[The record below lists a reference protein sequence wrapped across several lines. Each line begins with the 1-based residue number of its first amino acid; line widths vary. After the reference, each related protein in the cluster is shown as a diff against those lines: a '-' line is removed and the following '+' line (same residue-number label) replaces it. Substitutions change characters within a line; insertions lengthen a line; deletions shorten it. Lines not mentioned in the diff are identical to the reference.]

1 MKLPTPT
8 PEQPYPRPAYGW
20 YVVGVLLA
28 ANLSCYVARM
38 VMILLIQPVSHD
50 LGLSD
55 TRVSLLQ
62 GAAFSIFFVTFG
74 LPFGWLVDRRGRR
87 NVLLIGVTVWSVMV
101 LVCGLANT
109 FTQLFLARIG
119 VGVGEAALIPA
130 ALSLIGDYIPP
141 HQRGRAVATFY
152 AGALIGTGIAT
163 TGGGM
168 ILRVLTGGVHWPV
181 VGSLAPWQ
189 AVFCLAAV
197 PGLLVVAL
205 LLTVREPPRHGVTTA
220 STAVV
225 GVSILPHLRSKWRTY
240 LPVYLTLTLNQFCA
254 YAVTGWVIPLLVRH
268 VHMTTANSGG
278 IYGLAIV
285 GIGFIAAAYVGHVGD
300 RLAQSGRLGG
310 RMRLIIHS
318 YVLFIPAV
326 FLLTLGSTP
335 IVAVGG
341 LLLEVF
347 AVCISAAAMYTLIQ
361 DITPNRLRGQAVA
374 ILAILVTLVGAT
386 LGPTVVALI
395 TDYVLHDPLAVGHSI
410 LFTAIPGIIVG
421 LAAAVMGLRN
431 YSDACNEIT
440 RPVVNEVD
448 PPLSPVSHH
457 GTG

>member
-1 MKLPTPT
+1 MNLPVSA
-8 PEQPYPRPAYGW
+8 PEQSYPRPAYGW

-87 NVLLIGVTVWSVMV
+87 NVLLIGVCVWSAMV
-101 LVCGLANT
+101 LVCGLSNT
-109 FTQLFLARIG
+109 FTELFLARVG

-130 ALSLIGDYIPP
+130 ALSLIGDYIHP

-168 ILRVLTGGVHWPV
+168 VLRSLSGGVNWPLL
-181 VGSLAPWQ
+181 GALAPWQ

-197 PGLLVVAL
+197 PGLLVVVL
-205 LLTVREPPRHGVTTA
+205 LFTVREPPRHGATAPSTTPA
-220 STAVV
+220 
-225 GVSILPHLRSKWRTY
+225 GVSILPFLRSKWRTF
-240 LPVYLTLTLNQFCA
+240 LPIYLTLTLNQFCA

-268 VHMTTANSGG
+268 AHMTTADSGA
-278 IYGLAIV
+278 IYGLAII

-300 RLAQSGRLGG
+300 RLAQSGRMGG

-326 FLLTLGSTP
+326 FLLTLGATP
-335 IVAVGG
+335 LVAIGG

-374 ILAILVTLVGAT
+374 ILAILVTLIGAT
-386 LGPTVVALI
+386 LGPTVVALV

-410 LFTAIPGIIVG
+410 LFTAIPGIVVG
-421 LAAAVMGLRN
+421 LAAVLMGLRS
-431 YSDACNEIT
+431 YSAACDEISKPAAA
-440 RPVVNEVD
+440 RVASV
-448 PPLSPVSHH
+448 LSPVS
-457 GTG
+457 

>member
-1 MKLPTPT
+1 VARMNLPASA
-8 PEQPYPRPAYGW
+8 PEQLYPRAAYGW
-20 YVVGVLLA
+20 YVVAVLMV

-87 NVLLIGVTVWSVMV
+87 NVLLIGVCVWSAMV
-101 LVCGLANT
+101 LVCGLSNS
-109 FTQLFLARIG
+109 FTELFLARVG

-130 ALSLIGDYIPP
+130 ALSLIGDYIRPQ
-141 HQRGRAVATFY
+141 QRGRAVATFY

-163 TGGGM
+163 TGGGV
-168 ILRVLTGGVHWPV
+168 ILRSLNSGVTWPLL
-181 VGSLAPWQ
+181 GTLAPWQ

-197 PGLLVVAL
+197 PGLLVAVL
-205 LLTVREPPRHGVTTA
+205 LFSVREPPRHGATA
-220 STAVV
+220 ASAAAT
-225 GVSILPHLRSKWRTY
+225 GISILPFLRSKWRTF

-268 VHMTTANSGG
+268 VHMTTADSGA
-278 IYGLAIV
+278 IYGLAII

-300 RLAQSGRLGG
+300 RLAQSGRMGG

-326 FLLTLGSTP
+326 LLLTLGATP
-335 IVAVGG
+335 LVAVGG
-341 LLLEVF
+341 LLLEVL
-347 AVCISAAAMYTLIQ
+347 AVCISAALMYTLIQ

-386 LGPTVVALI
+386 LGPTAVALV
-395 TDYVLHDPLAVGHSI
+395 TDYVLRDPLAVGHSI
-410 LFTAIPGIIVG
+410 LFTTIPGIVVG
-421 LAAAVMGLRN
+421 VAAALMGLRN
-431 YSDACNEIT
+431 YSAACDEIAKPAAD
-440 RPVVNEVD
+440 RVD
-448 PPLSPVSHH
+448 PLLSPVS
-457 GTG
+457 